1 MAGSALRRL
10 MAEYK
15 RKFCLHI
22 INQQNFKMSFLSIKY
37 RAPYNTKSIGELY
50 LDNVSYI

>member
-15 RKFCLHI
+15 R
-22 INQQNFKMSFLSIKY
+22 
-37 RAPYNTKSIGELY
+37 T
-50 LDNVSYI
+50 

>member
-15 RKFCLHI
+15 RKLSG
-22 INQQNFKMSFLSIKY
+22 KMFAYYNSNVMKLTTGLQSILKF
-37 RAPYNTKSIGELY
+37 THL
-50 LDNVSYI
+50 